1 MSKKK
6 LPDPLTP
13 DERAALLRVPNRRY
27 LSGLRN
33 LVMMRIML
41 DAGLR
46 CAEVL
51 ALRVAHVDLNTGKL
65 FVREGKGKKDRAL
78 WLNPDTIEL
87 LREWRERREHQSEL
101 YFTTRDGGP
110 INSRYLRAM
119 MERYSERAGLNRH
132 CSPHTLRHT
141 FATDIYKQTRNLEL
155 VRRMLG
161 HRFLSTTAIY
171 LHVADPE
178 VEEAMKSFRV

>member
-1 MSKKK
+1 MSKK

-65 FVREGKGKKDRAL
+65 FVRDGKGQKDRAL
-78 WLNPDTIEL
+78 WLNPDTLAL
-87 LREWRERREHQSEL
+87 LQEWRERRECQSDL
-101 YFTTRDGGP
+101 YFTTREGAP
-110 INSRYLRAM
+110 LNSRYVRA
-119 MERYSERAGLNRH
+119 
-132 CSPHTLRHT
+132 
-141 FATDIYKQTRNLEL
+141 
-155 VRRMLG
+155 
-161 HRFLSTTAIY
+161 
-171 LHVADPE
+171 
-178 VEEAMKSFRV
+178 